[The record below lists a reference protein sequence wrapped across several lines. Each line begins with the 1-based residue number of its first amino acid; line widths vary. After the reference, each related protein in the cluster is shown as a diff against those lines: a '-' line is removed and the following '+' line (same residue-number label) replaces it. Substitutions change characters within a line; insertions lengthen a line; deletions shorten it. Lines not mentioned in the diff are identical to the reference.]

1 MGPCRRYRGNTTWA
15 AALPAAL
22 LMAFGGLLAGAHVS
36 PSAAAGPPNIVFLL
50 ADDLDERVASGMP
63 RLQEL
68 AQSGTRFSKFYVTTP
83 ICVPSRATILTGK
96 YTQNTNVRRNTP
108 PFGGY
113 QTFFQDGLEGR
124 TIAVALQQAGYRT
137 GFSRQVLQR
146 LSGAG
151 RAEPCPAGLGLL
163 GQRAPGRQQQH
174 PPQDQLLPERERR
187 HRLLREPAG
196 RLRRRR
202 LRPQGAGV
210 RQLVR
215 RPGPAL
221 RPVSVARRRTPL
233 SGPPRGT
240 PTRPWRRSC
249 RAPPP
254 TPRPA
259 SPTSRATCGCS
270 RNPRRCCNSRT
281 AATSSAS
288 RWSCRWTT
296 RSVRCVR
303 SSASAACS
311 RTPTSCSAPTT
322 AGTTVSTTCRP
333 TRAPATRRTSGC
345 RWSWP
350 AGRARRAE
358 ITRMVGNADLAPTF
372 AAWTGAPLAPDA
384 DGRSLVGLMTSPSPD
399 LFPWRG
405 LLPIA
410 RLGDGVDPAT
420 TWPLYTPRPGVTVG
434 YRCLSQV
441 PRWPI
446 PSDHTNRLPRVAGRA
461 DRSVHLRPARHRRPR
476 AVRQRHR
483 AVPGEQPDLQRPG
496 RPPRRAAMADRTAG
510 DLPGRPA
517 ARSRTSSAGFAS
529 AQPRLGLGHAR
540 ARGRRAPPARQL
552 GVAGR
557 RRWPSGVPLK

>member
-1 MGPCRRYRGNTTWA
+1 MEYAIGPLRRYRGNTTWA

-96 YTQNTNVRRNTP
+96 YAQNTNVRRNTP

-137 GFSRQVLQR
+137 GFVGKYFNGYPAPAAPNHVPPGWDYWVSAPQGDNNIHLKTNYFLNENGAIVSYGNRPEDYVVDVYARKALEFVNSSADQGRPFALFLWLPPPHTPERPAPRHADAAVAPELPRTPAYPETSVADKPRHMRLQPKSTTVLQQQDRRYR
-146 LSGAG
+146 LRQQMVLSVDDALGSL
-151 RAEPCPAGLGLL
+151 RALL
-163 GQRAPGRQQQH
+163 GQRGLLENTYVVFSSDNGWHHGEHNLPPYKGTGYEEDIRVPLVVAGPGV
-174 PPQDQLLPERERR
+174 
-187 HRLLREPAG
+187 PAG
-196 RLRRRR
+196 R
-202 LRPQGAGV
+202 
-210 RQLVR
+210 
-215 RPGPAL
+215 
-221 RPVSVARRRTPL
+221 
-233 SGPPRGT
+233 
-240 PTRPWRRSC
+240 
-249 RAPPP
+249 
-254 TPRPA
+254 
-259 SPTSRATCGCS
+259 
-270 RNPRRCCNSRT
+270 
-281 AATSSAS
+281 
-288 RWSCRWTT
+288 
-296 RSVRCVR
+296 
-303 SSASAACS
+303 
-311 RTPTSCSAPTT
+311 
-322 AGTTVSTTCRP
+322 
-333 TRAPATRRTSGC
+333 
-345 RWSWP
+345 
-350 AGRARRAE
+350 E

-384 DGRSLVGLMTSPSPD
+384 DGRSLVGLLTSPSPD

-446 PSDHTNRLPRVAGRA
+446 PSDHTNRLPEWRGVRTDRYTYVQHVSGDRELYDSVTEPYQANNQICSAPA
-461 DRSVHLRPARHRRPR
+461 DLRD
-476 AVRQRHR
+476 
-483 AVPGEQPDLQRPG
+483 GLQWL
-496 RPPRRAAMADRTAG
+496 T
-510 DLPGRPA
+510 
-517 ARSRTSSAGFAS
+517 
-529 AQPRLGLGHAR
+529 
-540 ARGRRAPPARQL
+540 
-552 GVAGR
+552 
-557 RRWPSGVPLK
+557 